1 MTAPI
6 GHELNLTT
14 QTILTYGSWV
24 LTAVI
29 PLLAIWMGM
38 RERTPFYA
46 LMVLAALV
54 GAFAEPLYDVGM
66 MLYFYSTR
74 GMWSHF
80 TAFDIPQ
87 PIWTHSG

>member
-1 MTAPI
+1 VPPI

-29 PLLAIWMGM
+29 LVLAIWMGM

-46 LMVLAALV
+46 LMVLAVLV
-54 GAFAEPLYDVGM
+54 GAFAEPLYDATWC
-66 MLYFYSTR
+66 STLSR
-74 GMWSHF
+74 RFISLARSPWE
-80 TAFDIPQ
+80 Q
-87 PIWTHSG
+87 